1 MIVFVKAKVTSKSN
15 MTERRIKTRPES
27 PTGDNRN
34 SSDLIS
40 LELTICVEK
49 KNNIGIDDR
58 LWHLPIAKRI
68 MNGRM

>member
-40 LELTICVEK
+40 LELTVCVEK
-49 KNNIGIDDR
+49 KIISASMTVFGINQ
-58 LWHLPIAKRI
+58 LPKE
-68 MNGRM
+68 

>member
-1 MIVFVKAKVTSKSN
+1 

-40 LELTICVEK
+40 LELTVCVEK
-49 KNNIGIDDR
+49 KIISASMTVFGIYQ
-58 LWHLPIAKRI
+58 LPKE
-68 MNGRM
+68 